1 MLHIIVNP
9 YSSSGLGIIKWER
22 IRRLFDEAGAE
33 YEVHIP
39 SRNTTIESICEEI
52 TEKEN
57 GGEVRLCV
65 LGGDGTMNAVVNGI
79 VDFSRTKVGFIQLGS
94 GNDLALGLGIS
105 DKKTEELVDNILRG
119 ETVRRCDVGEVLFY
133 NRYDELD
140 PLTHQ
145 PLASGQDRNDSAY
158 EAGQDREGG
167 ADESGKGRREGS
179 KRAIKCTRFNVSA
192 GIGFDAAICQEANAS
207 NLKTVLNKL
216 HIGKLVY
223 IGVACKQI
231 FTCPKVKMR
240 IRLIDEA
247 AEPKTAGQNCADTKM
262 QGRESRNFIETEAAP
277 AVKNGRKDLQGLKK
291 ESRGDTAVTT
301 LGCRKAL
308 FAAFMNTR
316 FEGGGFN
323 FAPEADPGDGF
334 LNLCAAD
341 SLARPAFFYI
351 FPQAYNGSH
360 LRFKGV
366 LSGRSNAVDIRTDR
380 PLWVHTDGEV
390 TCRSSHICLRVKKGA
405 LQMLC

>member
-9 YSSSGLGIIKWER
+9 YSSSGHGILKWEK
-22 IRRLFDEAGAE
+22 IRRLFEEAGAE
-33 YEVHIP
+33 FEVHIP
-39 SRNTTIESICEEI
+39 SQKMTIESICEELTQEG
-52 TEKEN
+52 TEET
-57 GGEVRLCV
+57 VDLCV

-79 VDFSRTKVGFIQLGS
+79 VDFSRTRVGFIQLGS
-94 GNDLALGLGIS
+94 GNDLALGLDMTG
-105 DKKTEELVDNILRG
+105 KTEELVRSIVRG

-133 NRYDELD
+133 NRFDELD
-140 PLTHQ
+140 PFTHQ
-145 PLASGQDRNDSAY
+145 PLQPYDNDTTMQ
-158 EAGQDREGG
+158 EKERETAGKKPI
-167 ADESGKGRREGS
+167 A
-179 KRAIKCTRFNVSA
+179 CTRFNVSA

-207 NLKTVLNKL
+207 NLKTILNKL

-240 IRLIDEA
+240 IRLIDESRGTG
-247 AEPKTAGQNCADTKM
+247 EKEAGAVQ
-262 QGRESRNFIETEAAP
+262 AAP
-277 AVKNGRKDLQGLKK
+277 RVRNGKQELQGLKK
-291 ESRGDTAVTT
+291 EYGKGSAVTT

-341 SLARPAFFYI
+341 GLARPAFFYI

-390 TCRSSHICLRVKKGA
+390 TCRSSHIRLRVKKGA